1 MLPTGGHSL
10 PAFGGKATSP
20 EGYLLGLWAHEC
32 ERVFADKLISKEDKS
47 WVKATIVEL
56 CKQVGGLLQC
66 GGVPALCPAGSD
78 LVCFKILST
87 LIRVC
92 PCAS

>member
-1 MLPTGGHSL
+1 MLPPGGHSL
-10 PAFGGKATSP
+10 PAFGGNATSP

-56 CKQVGGLLQC
+56 CKQVGGWFQFGAHQHSARWHSFYC
-66 GGVPALCPAGSD
+66 A
-78 LVCFKILST
+78 
-87 LIRVC
+87 
-92 PCAS
+92 CASC